1 MRRRIAFLSLFVL
14 GLNTGLLVAPEGFA
28 CDTWVALRDAA
39 AQRRVL
45 FAKNSDRTIFDSQPL
60 VLHPRKSWPAGAMI
74 DLGRISVPQ
83 AGETFATLGSGPYW
97 CWGYEEGINE
107 FGVVIGNEG
116 VSTKPLQEAIAAAR
130 ESRGPKPGP
139 TGMDLVRLGLE
150 RSRTAKEAV
159 ETIAAL
165 TETYGQFGSGL
176 PGQRLEGAYD
186 NSYLVADP
194 REAWILETAGIRWAA
209 KRIEGGTASISNTL
223 SLGGS
228 LDLSSADLAAH
239 AREKGWWTGS
249 SEAAFS
255 FEQAYSAEGRDQE
268 IARERAQVR
277 ANCSLG
283 LLREK
288 SGSIDESWMK
298 RIARDRS
305 TDPSLDLDATASSC
319 VASLPADGGGLPVF
333 WWCASVPSSGIF
345 VPFFVHGTEL
355 PAFLSAAGTA
365 GKRVVPPETAPTDR
379 YSPDSYWWVFR
390 DLTDL
395 VNLDRPG
402 RLAAVRKEFDALE
415 QSFAAALPPVLKS
428 ATELRKAGKTVEAAR
443 VLDDFSAACVERA
456 AAAARALRDS
466 WKPAGSDKSAA
477 PEEAGVYIAN
487 FGAFADAEWNVSA
500 RDGRLFLE
508 IPGQGALELRP
519 PDAEGF
525 RALAAS
531 PQAGVSFS
539 RRPEFGVTAMIFRRG
554 AMSFELPRKGIVLPP
569 EIPLEELRKF
579 LGEYH
584 GDELDE
590 TLEIVIKNNSLA
602 LKISGQKTYE
612 LRPPDAEGKRFF
624 RVAPLVYLVFKESET
639 GGVESFTYH
648 QGPSSLTYEKI
659 K

>member
-1 MRRRIAFLSLFVL
+1 
-14 GLNTGLLVAPEGFA
+14 
-28 CDTWVALRDAA
+28 
-39 AQRRVL
+39 
-45 FAKNSDRTIFDSQPL
+45 
-60 VLHPRKSWPAGAMI
+60 
-74 DLGRISVPQ
+74 
-83 AGETFATLGSGPYW
+83 
-97 CWGYEEGINE
+97 
-107 FGVVIGNEG
+107 
-116 VSTKPLQEAIAAAR
+116 
-130 ESRGPKPGP
+130 
-139 TGMDLVRLGLE
+139 MDLVRLGLE

-268 IARERAQVR
+268 IARGRAQVR

-365 GKRVVPPETAPTDR
+365 AERVVADGPRPTGI
-379 YSPDSYWWVFR
+379 DSYWWVFR

-395 VNLDRPG
+395 VNLNRPG
-402 RLAAVRKEFDALE
+402 RLAAVERNSTLE
-415 QSFAAALPPVLKS
+415 QSFAAALPPGPQVGHGTS
-428 ATELRKAGKTVEAAR
+428 EAGKTVEAAR
-443 VLDDFSAACVERA
+443 VLDDFSGLPASKS
-456 AAAARALRDS
+456 RDRGPGAS
-466 WKPAGSDKSAA
+466 GFLKPAGSDKSAA
-477 PEEAGVYIAN
+477 PEEAGV
-487 FGAFADAEWNVSA
+487 
-500 RDGRLFLE
+500 
-508 IPGQGALELRP
+508 
-519 PDAEGF
+519 
-525 RALAAS
+525 
-531 PQAGVSFS
+531 
-539 RRPEFGVTAMIFRRG
+539 
-554 AMSFELPRKGIVLPP
+554 
-569 EIPLEELRKF
+569 
-579 LGEYH
+579 
-584 GDELDE
+584 
-590 TLEIVIKNNSLA
+590 
-602 LKISGQKTYE
+602 
-612 LRPPDAEGKRFF
+612 
-624 RVAPLVYLVFKESET
+624 
-639 GGVESFTYH
+639 
-648 QGPSSLTYEKI
+648 
-659 K
+659 

>member
-1 MRRRIAFLSLFVL
+1 
-14 GLNTGLLVAPEGFA
+14 
-28 CDTWVALRDAA
+28 
-39 AQRRVL
+39 
-45 FAKNSDRTIFDSQPL
+45 
-60 VLHPRKSWPAGAMI
+60 
-74 DLGRISVPQ
+74 
-83 AGETFATLGSGPYW
+83 
-97 CWGYEEGINE
+97 
-107 FGVVIGNEG
+107 
-116 VSTKPLQEAIAAAR
+116 
-130 ESRGPKPGP
+130 
-139 TGMDLVRLGLE
+139 
-150 RSRTAKEAV
+150 
-159 ETIAAL
+159 IAAL

-239 AREKGWWTGS
+239 AREKGWWKGS

-268 IARERAQVR
+268 IARGRAQVR

-365 GKRVVPPETAPTDR
+365 GKRVVAPETAPTDR

-539 RRPEFGVTAMIFRRG
+539 RRPEFGV
-554 AMSFELPRKGIVLPP
+554 
-569 EIPLEELRKF
+569 
-579 LGEYH
+579 
-584 GDELDE
+584 
-590 TLEIVIKNNSLA
+590 
-602 LKISGQKTYE
+602 
-612 LRPPDAEGKRFF
+612 
-624 RVAPLVYLVFKESET
+624 
-639 GGVESFTYH
+639 
-648 QGPSSLTYEKI
+648 
-659 K
+659 